1 MYIFTP
7 RQMQDA
13 LGIPHGQVQKCIRFD
28 HDEVMAW
35 TKRWLQDVKDQDI
48 DARADPAS
56 QRRSL
61 QQALA
66 ALPA

>member
-1 MYIFTP
+1 M
-7 RQMQDA
+7 
-13 LGIPHGQVQKCIRFD
+13 GIPHGQVQKCIRFD

-35 TKRWLQDVKDQDI
+35 AKRWLQEAKDQDI